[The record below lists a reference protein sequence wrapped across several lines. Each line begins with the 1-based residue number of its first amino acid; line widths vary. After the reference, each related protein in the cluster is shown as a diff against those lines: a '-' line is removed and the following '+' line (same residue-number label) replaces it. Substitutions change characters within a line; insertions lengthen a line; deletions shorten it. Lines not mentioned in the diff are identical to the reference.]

1 MAQEKPPQPDG
12 GTGNGADEEPTADLP
27 ASPGWTVPTKRIVA
41 VGLIAAVLFV
51 VFLARDALAIV
62 GLAGI
67 LAFLVAPLIRFLSRR
82 WHFPRALAL
91 ATSYLIVFVFVIGM
105 GLVVANGVIR
115 SASEIDPP
123 KVVDSLR
130 GNTLD
135 LLDSVRNFQVFGFDV
150 DLNEAVDP
158 LIEQLQD
165 SGDNGDGDNGDGDNG
180 GGATGTDRTP
190 TRNDSRTDRPNEREA
205 ATTTT
210 TTTTTTTV
218 QAAASGS
225 EAATG
230 DGDND
235 RSTITVG
242 RDQATLLA
250 GGAINSLR
258 TVGGVIAAL
267 LISSLVTLLIAVYV
281 NADSH
286 KFSESLVR
294 YVPAAYRGDA
304 QHMAQRVTRIWK
316 GYLYGQLV
324 NSLATGLLVWL
335 VLWAVGLPGAFVLG
349 VIMALLNMI
358 PTFGPILAAVP
369 GVLSAIALGSTRFE
383 LSNVTFALIIIGIYV
398 LVVQVQANLMAPFI
412 TGRAVRMSPASILIG
427 LLVGVQ
433 VAGLVGALLVV
444 PVMATGKE
452 LFKYASAKLVGLDPF
467 DLPDDADDADESGDP
482 DEPDEPDEPGD
493 PVSSEAPGGHAP
505 PPGPPGTATETGPGG
520 APELPGSHRN

>member
-1 MAQEKPPQPDG
+1 LAQGTPQQTEGEPENATDV
-12 GTGNGADEEPTADLP
+12 DPTADLP
-27 ASPGWTVPTKRIVA
+27 ASPGWTSPTKRVVA
-41 VGLIAAVLFV
+41 VGLIAAALFV

-67 LAFLVAPLIRFLSRR
+67 LAFLVAPLIRFLHRR
-82 WHFPRALAL
+82 WRFPRGLAL
-91 ATSYLIVFVFVIGM
+91 AASYLIVFLVVTGL

-130 GNTLD
+130 DNTVD
-135 LLDSVRNFQVFGFDV
+135 FLDSVRNFQLFGYDV
-150 DLNEAVDP
+150 DLTEAVDP
-158 LIEQLQD
+158 LIEQLQNSSNEGD
-165 SGDNGDGDNGDGDNG
+165 STTGTNNE
-180 GGATGTDRTP
+180 GATTGADRRPTP
-190 TRNDSRTDRPNEREA
+190 TEARNEARNDQQDGREA

-210 TTTTTTTV
+210 TTVPATTDGS
-218 QAAASGS
+218 QATAD
-225 EAATG
+225 
-230 DGDND
+230 DGDDD

-258 TVGGVIAAL
+258 TVGGVLAAI

-286 KFSESLVR
+286 KFSESLMR
-294 YVPAAYRGDA
+294 YVPPAYQGDA
-304 QHMAQRVTRIWK
+304 QRMAQRVTRIWK

-383 LSNVTFALIIIGIYV
+383 ISNFTFALIIIGIYV
-398 LVVQVQANLMAPFI
+398 LVVQIQANLMAPFI

-452 LFKYASAKLVGLDPF
+452 AFKYASAKLAGLDPF
-467 DLPDDADDADESGDP
+467 NLPDPPDNDASDGDP
-482 DEPDEPDEPGD
+482 RAG
-493 PVSSEAPGGHAP
+493 APSPESQATAANSN
-505 PPGPPGTATETGPGG
+505 PGTTPEPPKDPGT
-520 APELPGSHRN
+520 

>member
-1 MAQEKPPQPDG
+1 
-12 GTGNGADEEPTADLP
+12 
-27 ASPGWTVPTKRIVA
+27 
-41 VGLIAAVLFV
+41 
-51 VFLARDALAIV
+51 
-62 GLAGI
+62 
-67 LAFLVAPLIRFLSRR
+67 
-82 WHFPRALAL
+82 
-91 ATSYLIVFVFVIGM
+91 
-105 GLVVANGVIR
+105 
-115 SASEIDPP
+115 
-123 KVVDSLR
+123 
-130 GNTLD
+130 
-135 LLDSVRNFQVFGFDV
+135 
-150 DLNEAVDP
+150 
-158 LIEQLQD
+158 
-165 SGDNGDGDNGDGDNG
+165 
-180 GGATGTDRTP
+180 
-190 TRNDSRTDRPNEREA
+190 
-205 ATTTT
+205 
-210 TTTTTTTV
+210 V
-218 QAAASGS
+218 QATASGS
-225 EAATG
+225 EAATD
-230 DGDND
+230 DGDTD

-258 TVGGVIAAL
+258 AVGGVVAAL

-286 KFSESLVR
+286 KFSESLMR
-294 YVPAAYRGDA
+294 YVPAAYQGDA
-304 QHMAQRVTRIWK
+304 SRMAQRVTRIWK

-358 PTFGPILAAVP
+358 PTFGPILAAIP

-383 LSNVTFALIIIGIYV
+383 LSNITFALIIIGIYV

-467 DLPDDADDADESGDP
+467 DLPDEPDDPDDPDDSDDSGDP
-482 DEPDEPDEPGD
+482 GD
-493 PVSSEAPGGHAP
+493 RASSEAPGGHAQP
-505 PPGPPGTATETGPGG
+505 PDPPGTATETGAGG
-520 APELPGSHRN
+520 ASELPGSHRN